1 MAQAMAAMTAAVE
14 AAVKVKLFHLGAL
27 LLGGDGAQVRVH
39 ARENKKGEFNV
50 SVAFKEPGVKAQVG
64 CTDKL
69 KTVDEARAA
78 FEKLVATALAH
89 GFVKKERKVRAPK
102 APAFTVETFPT
113 AKPFGAGVT
122 VDTLL
127 FPKKGA
133 VKKGA
138 AKKAA
143 KK

>member
-1 MAQAMAAMTAAVE
+1 MAKDTTTTTTTAAAE
-14 AAVKVKLFHLGAL
+14 PKVKRFHLGAL
-27 LLGGDGAQVRVH
+27 FLGGDGAQVRIN

-50 SVAFKEPGVKAQVG
+50 STAFKEPGVKAQVG
-64 CTDKL
+64 CTDKRA
-69 KTVDEARAA
+69 TGDEARAA
-78 FEKLVATALAH
+78 FDKLVATAVAH
-89 GFVKKERKVRAPK
+89 GFVKREKKVRAPK
-102 APAFTVETFPT
+102 ARAFTIESFPT

-133 VKKGA
+133 TKKA
-138 AKKAA
+138 AAKAA